1 MNASYTNFH
10 WYIVLVNRGK
20 SFDKVKAKQPFVF
33 IIWILQFKS
42 LQSPLI
48 AELIQAGCTIYNHLQ
63 NSPTKARVLIG

>member
-20 SFDKVKAKQPFVF
+20 SFDKVKAKQPFAF
-33 IIWILQFKS
+33 IIWILQFKG

-48 AELIQAGCTIYNHLQ
+48 AELI
-63 NSPTKARVLIG
+63 